1 MSKQVRLEIPLYNK
15 GKYLSK
21 VWLKIVGNN
30 TLAFADM
37 ECTIPVS
44 STGQKSVINLNV
56 PNTMEKIEV
65 SRLIGVGPCDYISL
79 SWHWLDTNIVNYK
92 FSTLKKLFV
101 VFDDRQHEIP
111 VVEGRPSKNDWI
123 YYTSV
128 INSRSLLF
136 LKKWVF
142 IVSILE
148 NSTLGTLYL
157 SSDSAE

>member
-30 TLAFADM
+30 TIAFADM

-44 STGQKSVINLNV
+44 TAGQKNIINLNI
-56 PNTMEKIEV
+56 PSTMEKIEA
-65 SRLIGVGPCDYISL
+65 SRLIGMSPCDYISF
-79 SWHWLDTNIVNYK
+79 SWHWLEKNISNYK
-92 FSTLKKLFV
+92 FSSLKKLFV

-111 VVEGRPSKNDWI
+111 VEDGKPSKNDWI

-128 INSRSLLF
+128 TNSRSLLF

-142 IVSILE
+142 IVSVLE

-157 SSDSAE
+157 SSDLAE